1 MPRGQASKKSVACS
15 VTIPSCSHFVPLRST
30 TASIAS
36 LLDYASTFNVVK
48 AAGKVGEP
56 TRPTAPFKL
65 CCPWMTRL
73 TGAMRLASPHIP
85 SRFNNRG
92 YRHDASLGGEDR
104 ASKIKVRCQDM
115 GKYAPIG
122 YKRNSPGLWNA
133 RSRGSPSKSPPP
145 SKNRHHL
152 TPTSALLDDS
162 LSVGNARQSA

>member
-15 VTIPSCSHFVPLRST
+15 VTIPSSSPFHPCSST

-36 LLDYASTFNVVK
+36 LLDYASIFNVVK

-65 CCPWMTRL
+65 SCPWMTRL
-73 TGAMRLASPHIP
+73 TDAMRQASPHIP

-92 YRHDASLGGEDR
+92 HRHDASAEGEDR
-104 ASKIKVRCQDM
+104 ASESKVCRQDT
-115 GKYAPIG
+115 GEYAPIG

-133 RSRGSPSKSPPP
+133 RSRGSPNKCPLP

-152 TPTSALLDDS
+152 TPTSALLGDS
-162 LSVGNARQSA
+162 LSVSNARQSA